1 MVSVSTLLCLA
12 LATLI
17 IAAMP
22 IVLWKLRPRLGIAP
36 REAILGIAVFALFA
50 MVIERALHCFM
61 LSNPTTPVWLANP
74 AVFVIYGAITAGL
87 CEEVGRFL
95 AMKWLISRDPGA
107 LDRHG
112 SALGYGIGH
121 GGAEAWIVGVLVQV
135 QWIVYAVLA
144 NNGTLDSHFASAP
157 LEAIAR
163 IHLVLMSLSPVS
175 AGIFVVERASA
186 FVLQLG
192 FSALMWQMLRERS
205 RHALVFLIATHALR
219 AARRALSG
227 AARAAHRRRLRLSR
241 ARRDRRGSARAL
253 LSARRCRRRL
263 SADLPELRLQ
273 PDFDIEW
280 MTINTTV
287 RARTSTCS
295 RM

>member
-1 MVSVSTLLCLA
+1 MVSVSTLLSLA

-22 IVLWKLRPRLGIAP
+22 IVLYTKLRPRFGLVP

-50 MVIERALHCFM
+50 MVIERALHGFM
-61 LSNPTTPVWLANP
+61 LSNPVTSAWLVNP
-74 AVFVIYGAITAGL
+74 AIFVIYGAIAAGL

-95 AMKWLISRDPGA
+95 AMKWLISREPGA

-112 SALGYGIGH
+112 PALGYGIGH

-144 NNGTLDSHFASAP
+144 NRGTLDSHFESAP
-157 LEAIAR
+157 LEALAR
-163 IHLVLMSLSPVS
+163 IHLVLMSLSPLS
-175 AGIFVVERASA
+175 AGIFIVERASA

-205 RHALVFLIATHALR
+205 RHALVFLIAAHALVGLPAALFQARLVPLIAADAVYLVLGVIVAVALVRYYRR
-219 AARRALSG
+219 AA
-227 AARAAHRRRLRLSR
+227 ARIA
-241 ARRDRRGSARAL
+241 
-253 LSARRCRRRL
+253 
-263 SADLPELRLQ
+263 
-273 PDFDIEW
+273 
-280 MTINTTV
+280 
-287 RARTSTCS
+287 
-295 RM
+295 